1 MPQPAELPQPCLRLA
16 PSPTRTMPAVMP
28 ETQLIVGVLESPM
41 QTAQTP
47 SATARA
53 T

>member
-1 MPQPAELPQPCLRLA
+1 MPQPAELPQPCLRPA
-16 PSPTRTMPAVMP
+16 PSPTRTTPAVMP
-28 ETQLIVGVLESPM
+28 EAQLVAPALESPM
-41 QTAQTP
+41 QTTQVT